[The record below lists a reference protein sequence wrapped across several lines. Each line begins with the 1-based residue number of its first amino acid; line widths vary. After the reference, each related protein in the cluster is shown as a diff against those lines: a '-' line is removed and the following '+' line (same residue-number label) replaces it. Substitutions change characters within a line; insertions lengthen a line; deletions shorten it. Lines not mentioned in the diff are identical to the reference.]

1 MSLFLLSAGLIFR
14 QLLTT
19 VNRLQLMDLRSE
31 ITIPNALSVL
41 RLLLVPVFLILLLE
55 EQNVAALLVLI
66 FASASDWFDGFL
78 ARKLN
83 QVTKLGARLDPAAD
97 RLYIFATLI
106 GLAVNGNIPVW
117 LAVVVILRDVML
129 AITYPVLATHGYGP
143 LPVHFLGKAGTFALL
158 YAFPLLLLADIF
170 ENTDHIIL
178 PIAWAFAFWGIGL
191 YWWAGAVYVR
201 QVIDLVTSSK
211 PESAN
216 LFPKGENK

>member
-1 MSLFLLSAGLIFR
+1 
-14 QLLTT
+14 
-19 VNRLQLMDLRSE
+19 MDLRSE
-31 ITIPNALSVL
+31 LTIPNALSIL
-41 RLLLVPVFLILLLE
+41 RLLLVPVFLILLLQ
-55 EQNVAALLVLI
+55 EQNVAALWVLI

-129 AITYPVLATHGYGP
+129 AATYPILATHGYGP

-170 ENTDHIIL
+170 QNIENIIL
-178 PIAWAFAFWGIGL
+178 PIAWGFAFWGIGL

-201 QVIDLVTSSK
+201 QVIDLVTTSK

-216 LFPKGENK
+216 LLPKGEK

>member
-1 MSLFLLSAGLIFR
+1 
-14 QLLTT
+14 
-19 VNRLQLMDLRSE
+19 MDLRSE
-31 ITIPNALSVL
+31 LTIPNALSIL
-41 RLLLVPVFLILLLE
+41 RLLLVPVFLILLLQ
-55 EQNVAALLVLI
+55 EQNVAALWVLI

-129 AITYPVLATHGYGP
+129 AATYPILATHGYGP

-170 ENTDHIIL
+170 QNSEHIIL

-201 QVIDLVTSSK
+201 QVIDLVTTSK

-216 LFPKGENK
+216 LLPKGEK

>member
-1 MSLFLLSAGLIFR
+1 
-14 QLLTT
+14 
-19 VNRLQLMDLRSE
+19 MDLRSE
-31 ITIPNALSVL
+31 LTIPNALSVL
-41 RLLLVPVFLILLLE
+41 RLLLVPVFLILLLQ
-55 EQNVAALLVLI
+55 EQNVAALWVLI

-129 AITYPVLATHGYGP
+129 AATYPILATHGYGP

-170 ENTDHIIL
+170 QNSEQIIL

-201 QVIDLVTSSK
+201 QVIDLVTTSK

-216 LFPKGENK
+216 LLAKGEK

>member
-1 MSLFLLSAGLIFR
+1 
-14 QLLTT
+14 
-19 VNRLQLMDLRSE
+19 MDLKSE
-31 ITIPNALSVL
+31 LTIPNALSVL
-41 RLLLVPVFLILLLE
+41 RLLLVPVFLVLLLDQ
-55 EQNVAALLVLI
+55 QNLAALVVLI
-66 FASASDWFDGFL
+66 FASATDWFDGFL

-129 AITYPVLATHGYGP
+129 ATTYPVLATHGYGP

-170 ENTDHIIL
+170 ESTEHIIL

-191 YWWAGAVYVR
+191 YWWAGFVYVR

-216 LFPKGENK
+216 LLPKGDSR